1 MVSLPNQKQTKGLGL
16 SFQHGCV
23 NSAVRWG
30 WFVWFWTNRPTRI
43 FFDVKRL
50 CVNVLPM
57 VARVSTRTNTNA
69 TQICKTLEALILLVF
84 QRIPHE
90 NTRPF

>member
-1 MVSLPNQKQTKGLGL
+1 MVSLPNQNETEKLRL
-16 SFQHGCV
+16 SFQHRCV

-30 WFVWFWTNRPTRI
+30 WFVWFWTKLPTRI
-43 FFDVKRL
+43 FFDAKRL

-69 TQICKTLEALILLVF
+69 TQIYKTLEALILLWF